1 MHSFSRR
8 ISLFHYVLNYMSVS
22 AFHRDH
28 HPHRDTFFIF
38 LLKDNL
44 HTPKCIYHN
53 YTASCHFP
61 LCSWSYTLSLGR
73 ASLPFLH
80 LDWVFR
86 VTSSVTAMLA
96 LHSHVESCYSQR
108 APGHSHWEGEG
119 EISNSEVPCSKVLLP
134 PLTLTR
140 LGFWAPRGSC
150 SSFLSILRIQVSALE
165 CSSSWFWH
173 IP

>member
-8 ISLFHYVLNYMSVS
+8 ISLFHYVLNCMSVS
-22 AFHRDH
+22 AFHRDHVIH

-73 ASLPFLH
+73 ASLPFSPSGLGIPCDKH
-80 LDWVFR
+80 SNISACCPQPRRELLF
-86 VTSSVTAMLA
+86 TAGPGA
-96 LHSHVESCYSQR
+96 QSH
-108 APGHSHWEGEG
+108 
-119 EISNSEVPCSKVLLP
+119 
-134 PLTLTR
+134 
-140 LGFWAPRGSC
+140 RGG
-150 SSFLSILRIQVSALE
+150 R
-165 CSSSWFWH
+165 
-173 IP
+173 